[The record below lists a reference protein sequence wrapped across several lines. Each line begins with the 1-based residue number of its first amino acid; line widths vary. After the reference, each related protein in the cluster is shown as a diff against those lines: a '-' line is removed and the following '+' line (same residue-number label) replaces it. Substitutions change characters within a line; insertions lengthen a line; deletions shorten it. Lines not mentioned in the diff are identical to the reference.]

1 MIQEGLRVAV
11 PLKDKTLGVVAVEV
25 QLVLQSP
32 GVFSAHQFRAFRGE
46 TLKLVKLAIM
56 DFESSDTLKFAHC
69 SYLLLLPE
77 DVGYLAAPPNYNS
90 TKVDFAYF
98 GFSPGGAPDKTKAC
112 LLFYRRLRSRAS
124 RNLPDTSAQN
134 SPLFEL
140 ARVLVRFDHIARCI
154 VNANH
159 GLM

>member
-69 SYLLLLPE
+69 SYLLENKPFKRILPTR
-77 DVGYLAAPPNYNS
+77 S
-90 TKVDFAYF
+90 TEFTF
-98 GFSPGGAPDKTKAC
+98 
-112 LLFYRRLRSRAS
+112 RAG
-124 RNLPDTSAQN
+124 LPQW
-134 SPLFEL
+134 
-140 ARVLVRFDHIARCI
+140 
-154 VNANH
+154 
-159 GLM
+159 

>member
-56 DFESSDTLKFAHC
+56 DFESSDRLKFAHC
-69 SYLLLLPE
+69 SYLLLLPQ
-77 DVGYLAAPPNYNS
+77 DVGHLAAPP
-90 TKVDFAYF
+90 KVQVDAAARIKATFA
-98 GFSPGGAPDKTKAC
+98 AP
-112 LLFYRRLRSRAS
+112 S
-124 RNLPDTSAQN
+124 
-134 SPLFEL
+134 
-140 ARVLVRFDHIARCI
+140 
-154 VNANH
+154 
-159 GLM
+159 

>member
-56 DFESSDTLKFAHC
+56 DFESGDTLKFAHC
-69 SYLLLLPE
+69 PYLLLLPQ
-77 DVGYLAAPPNYNS
+77 GKN
-90 TKVDFAYF
+90 
-98 GFSPGGAPDKTKAC
+98 
-112 LLFYRRLRSRAS
+112 
-124 RNLPDTSAQN
+124 
-134 SPLFEL
+134 
-140 ARVLVRFDHIARCI
+140 RVRVYIFH
-154 VNANH
+154 
-159 GLM
+159 LM